1 MILVIDIGN
10 TNTKFGVF
18 DGKMSIDSWRV
29 SSDRT
34 RTADEYGV
42 SLCTL
47 LANSGIDKEKIEG
60 VIISSVIPSLN
71 YTVEH
76 MCKYYLHRTPIMVGP
91 GTKTGLNIKVDNPRE
106 VGADR
111 IVNCV
116 AAYKKYGGCIVI
128 DFGTATTF
136 NILTRKGEFVGGVI
150 SPGIKSSME
159 SLVSSTA
166 QLPRIELERPSSVLA
181 KNTTTNM
188 QAGIV
193 FGFAG
198 LVDYL
203 VKKIRAEMNDPDLP
217 VIATG
222 GLGELIAKELDGIKV
237 DRTLTLDGLRML
249 YEMNTEKKDLK

>member
-1 MILVIDIGN
+1 MILVIDVGN

-18 DGKMSIDSWRV
+18 DGKKSVDSWRV
-29 SSDRT
+29 SSDRS

-42 SLCTL
+42 TLCTL
-47 LANSGIDKEKIEG
+47 LSNSGIDKDKIEG

-71 YTVEH
+71 YTIEH
-76 MCKYYLHRTPIMVGP
+76 MCKYYLHRKPLMVGP

-116 AAYKKYGGCIVI
+116 AAYRKYGGCIVI

-136 NILTRKGEFVGGVI
+136 NMLTHKGEFIGGVI
-150 SPGIKSSME
+150 CPGIKSSME
-159 SLVSSTA
+159 SLVNSTA
-166 QLPRIELERPSSVLA
+166 QLPRIELERPASVLA

-203 VKKIRAEMNDPDLP
+203 VKMIRKEMNEPDLP

-249 YEMNTEKKDLK
+249 YEMNTEKKEVK

>member
-18 DGKMSIDSWRV
+18 DGKKSVDSWRV
-29 SSDRT
+29 SSDRS

-42 SLCTL
+42 MLCTL
-47 LANSGIDKEKIEG
+47 LANSGIDKERIEG
-60 VIISSVIPSLN
+60 VIMSSVIPSLN
-71 YTVEH
+71 YTIEH
-76 MCKYYLHRTPIMVGP
+76 MCQYYLHRTPLMVGP

-136 NILTRKGEFVGGVI
+136 NILTRRGEFVGGVI

-166 QLPRIELERPSSVLA
+166 QLPRIELERPDSVLA

-198 LVDYL
+198 LVEYL
-203 VKKIRAEMNDPDLP
+203 VKKIRTEMNDPDLP

-222 GLGELIAKELDGIKV
+222 GLGELIAKELGWIRV

-249 YEMNTEKKDLK
+249 YEMNTEKKDPK